1 MVADGVNA
9 PPPPSPTTSATTSA
23 TTRASGALRDLD
35 LKLARE
41 TLADRMT
48 IQLRQ
53 QILSGRLA
61 PGDLVP
67 TERELREAFGVSRT
81 TVREA
86 LHGLVTSGFL
96 ERRSNQLYVRDRTEI
111 PDDEVDLAEL
121 AARLS
126 VEDVFETRRALESA
140 AVAAA
145 ARNWAD
151 GEVDE
156 LRSILER
163 MRPGIGP
170 DYHSADVEF
179 HTAIVRMSRN
189 AVLLQ
194 VYESST
200 HLFFRLPS
208 FWRVFARQHSDP
220 ARAITGFDGHA
231 PLVDAIER
239 RDADEAVRVN
249 DALLDRVASTLV
261 HRLSATR

>member
-1 MVADGVNA
+1 VKPAKISTDG
-9 PPPPSPTTSATTSA
+9 PPA
-23 TTRASGALRDLD
+23 RAGPLGDLD
-35 LKLARE
+35 LRLARE

-48 IQLRQ
+48 NQLRQ
-53 QILSGRLA
+53 QILTGRLQ

-67 TERELREAFGVSRT
+67 TERELREAFGVSRA

-86 LHGLVTSGFL
+86 LHGLVTSGYL
-96 ERRSNQLYVRDRTEI
+96 ERRSNQLYVRDRSEI
-111 PDDEVDLAEL
+111 PHDEVDYGEL

-126 VEDVFETRRALESA
+126 VEDVYETRKALESA
-140 AVAAA
+140 AVKAA

-151 GEVDE
+151 GDIAE

-163 MRPGIGP
+163 MRPGVGP

-179 HTAIVRMSRN
+179 HTAIVRIGRN

-194 VYESST
+194 VYEGSK

-208 FWRVFARQHSDP
+208 FWRVFAGHDRDT
-220 ARAITGFDGHA
+220 ARAITGFEGHE

-239 RDADEAVRVN
+239 RDADEAVRLN
-249 DALLDRVASTLV
+249 DELLDRVSSTLV
-261 HRLSATR
+261 RRMSAR